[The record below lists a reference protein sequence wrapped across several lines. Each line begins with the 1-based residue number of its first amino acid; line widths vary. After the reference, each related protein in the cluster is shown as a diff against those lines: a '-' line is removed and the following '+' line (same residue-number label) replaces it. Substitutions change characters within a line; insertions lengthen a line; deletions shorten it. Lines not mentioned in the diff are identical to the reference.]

1 MLKDKIPKNWK
12 EVSLDEVTVRI
23 APGGTPSRKNREYW
37 ENGKINWL
45 KISDLKQGIIKK
57 SEEKITELGLK
68 KSAAKLFPKDTV
80 LLSIIGTLGRVGILD
95 TSASHSQSIV
105 SMEADKEIILPKYLY
120 YFLKSSELL
129 IQRQSEKGTHPNINT
144 KTVKKIKIRF
154 GSLENQKKIVHLLD
168 KVEKVVNTKKQISE
182 LCDQLINSV
191 FEYLFGNPL
200 TNPKNWNQYTLNE
213 ICHVMYRYPTF
224 YGFDYVA
231 KGVPVVKIGR
241 MKKDGLVDDELSNY
255 TFIPHELSM
264 KFPKTHVE
272 LHDIVLAV
280 VGDGSAGKVGLV
292 LSKKLVG
299 AITSANLLRIKAND
313 EKVDPI
319 FLFYLLNST
328 GGQRLIE
335 PLIQR
340 NSKKRI
346 TTRDLKN
353 LKLPIPPLQQQK
365 EFSEKVFKLKNIV
378 DKNLEFGERTNNLQS
393 SVMKKIFREYL
404 IT

>member
-1 MLKDKIPKNWK
+1 M
-12 EVSLDEVTVRI
+12 
-23 APGGTPSRKNREYW
+23 
-37 ENGKINWL
+37 
-45 KISDLKQGIIKK
+45 
-57 SEEKITELGLK
+57 
-68 KSAAKLFPKDTV
+68 
-80 LLSIIGTLGRVGILD
+80 
-95 TSASHSQSIV
+95 
-105 SMEADKEIILPKYLY
+105 
-120 YFLKSSELL
+120 
-129 IQRQSEKGTHPNINT
+129 
-144 KTVKKIKIRF
+144 
-154 GSLENQKKIVHLLD
+154 
-168 KVEKVVNTKKQISE
+168 
-182 LCDQLINSV
+182 